1 MLKIHLKLKFSKEFI
16 IGAVVI
22 IALALLYWGF
32 NFLKGEDVFS
42 KERIF
47 IAVYKDVGGLEK
59 MNPVSINGLVVGQV
73 RDMYFGT
80 GGDAT
85 VVIELIIKNP
95 IPIPINSTAKIYSS
109 DLLGSKAVEIKLGT
123 PGEYAQPGDTLLSEV
138 EVSLKE
144 EVNRQL
150 QPIKSK
156 AEDLMQSIDTVL
168 IMLQRLFGDANTENI
183 AKSVEHIAN
192 SFENLESTTSTLDT
206 LISGQKSR
214 MERIFEN
221 IESITFN
228 LKNNQDNF
236 NNIIANFSSL
246 SDTLASA
253 RVSET
258 LQSVNNAMKEI
269 AAITNRINR
278 GEGSIGMLV
287 NNDSLYIELDKSA
300 RELNLL
306 LEDIRQNP
314 KKYVRFSLF

>member
-1 MLKIHLKLKFSKEFI
+1 MKISKEFI
-16 IGAVVI
+16 IGAVVV

-47 IAVYKDVGGLEK
+47 FAVYKDVGGLEK
-59 MNPVSINGLVVGQV
+59 MNPVSINGLAVGQV
-73 RDMYFGT
+73 KDMYFGA

-95 IPIPINSTAKIYSS
+95 IPIPVNSTAKIYSS

-123 PGEYAQPGDTLLSEV
+123 SGEYAQPGDTLLSEV
-138 EVSLKE
+138 EISLKE

-168 IMLQRLFGDANTENI
+168 TLFQRLFGGANTDNV

-214 MERIFEN
+214 MEKILEN

-258 LQSVNNAMKEI
+258 LQSVNNAMNEI
-269 AAITNRINR
+269 TAITNRINR

-287 NNDSLYIELDKSA
+287 NNDSLYIELEKSA
-300 RELNLL
+300 RDLNLL
-306 LEDIRQNP
+306 LEDIRKNP

>member
-1 MLKIHLKLKFSKEFI
+1 
-16 IGAVVI
+16 
-22 IALALLYWGF
+22 
-32 NFLKGEDVFS
+32 
-42 KERIF
+42 
-47 IAVYKDVGGLEK
+47 
-59 MNPVSINGLVVGQV
+59 
-73 RDMYFGT
+73 MYFGA

-95 IPIPINSTAKIYSS
+95 IPIPVNSAARIYSS

-123 PGEYAQPGDTLLSEV
+123 SGEYAQPGDTLLSEV
-138 EVSLKE
+138 EVSIKE

-168 IMLQRLFGDANTENI
+168 TMLQRLFGGANTDNI

-214 MERIFEN
+214 MERILEN
-221 IESITFN
+221 IESITLN

-236 NNIIANFSSL
+236 NNIIDNFSSL

-258 LQSVNNAMKEI
+258 LQGVNNAMNEI
-269 AAITNRINR
+269 TAITNRINR

-287 NNDSLYIELDKSA
+287 NNDSLYIELEKSA

-314 KKYVRFSLF
+314 KKYVKFSLF

>member
-1 MLKIHLKLKFSKEFI
+1 MKFSKEFI
-16 IGAVVI
+16 IGVVVI

-32 NFLKGEDVFS
+32 NFLKGEDIFS
-42 KERIF
+42 KERVF
-47 IAVYKDVGGLEK
+47 IAVYNDVGGLEK

-73 RDMYFGT
+73 RDMYFFGA
-80 GGDAT
+80 GGDAK
-85 VVIELIIKNP
+85 VVIELIITNS
-95 IPIPINSTAKIYSS
+95 ISIPINSYARIYSS

-123 PGEYAQPGDTLLSEV
+123 SGEYAKPGDTLLSEV
-138 EVSLKE
+138 EASIKD

-168 IMLQRLFGDANTENI
+168 TMLQRLFGGANTDNV
-183 AKSVEHIAN
+183 AKSIEHIAS

-206 LISGQKSR
+206 IISGQKSR
-214 MERIFEN
+214 MEKILVN

-228 LKNNQDNF
+228 LKNNRDNF

-258 LQSVNNAMKEI
+258 LQSVNNAMNEI
-269 AAITNRINR
+269 TVITNQINR
-278 GEGSIGMLV
+278 GEGSLGMLV
-287 NNDSLYIELDKSA
+287 NNDSLYIELEKSA
-300 RELNLL
+300 RDLNLL
-306 LEDIRQNP
+306 IEDIRKNP
-314 KKYVRFSLF
+314 KKYVKVSLF